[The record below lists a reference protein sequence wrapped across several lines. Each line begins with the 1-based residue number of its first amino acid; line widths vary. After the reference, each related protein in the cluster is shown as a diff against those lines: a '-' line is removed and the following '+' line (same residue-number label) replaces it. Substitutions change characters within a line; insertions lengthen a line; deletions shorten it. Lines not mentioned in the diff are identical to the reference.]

1 MNNCT
6 RTGTPQTSASLR
18 ARHSAT
24 AVVAQYI
31 QDLSV
36 TRPAAHATPQPPPS

>member
-1 MNNCT
+1 MKDST
-6 RTGTPQTSASLR
+6 RTGAPQTSASLR

-36 TRPAAHATPQPPPS
+36 ARPAAERTTHPPPS